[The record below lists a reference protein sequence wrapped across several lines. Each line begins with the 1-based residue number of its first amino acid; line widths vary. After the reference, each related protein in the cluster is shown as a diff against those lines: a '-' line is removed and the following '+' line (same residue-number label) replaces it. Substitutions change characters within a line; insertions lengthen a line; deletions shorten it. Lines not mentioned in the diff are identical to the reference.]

1 MSEFTLLAGGDEYRQ
16 TNQIKFREDIYPR
29 FEHDHALVQRY
40 QDTLEVLPAITINQ
54 HNELIDGYHRL
65 IAYKGREV
73 ERIPVEVIETH
84 SDIELLRL
92 AIRANS
98 KHGWQLIGPDK
109 KKAAIRLY
117 ASGTGLKKNQIAED
131 LSVSERM
138 VRNYLSDVDKQLRED
153 RKQQIFGLYMN
164 YENKTFYFP
173 PTQKTFPRPN

>member
-73 ERIPVEVIETH
+73 ERMPVEVIQTH
-84 SDIELLRL
+84 SDVHSYLT
-92 AIRANS
+92 
-98 KHGWQLIGPDK
+98 QLH
-109 KKAAIRLY
+109 
-117 ASGTGLKKNQIAED
+117 
-131 LSVSERM
+131 
-138 VRNYLSDVDKQLRED
+138 
-153 RKQQIFGLYMN
+153 
-164 YENKTFYFP
+164 
-173 PTQKTFPRPN
+173 